1 MSSLQKES
9 PWVFTS
15 EHVAQDLGCNRSTNA
30 SPYISMFFSSITLW
44 TMEHEYITTCLKSF
58 DIGYRT
64 CPNTGFFVLL
74 GAQTNGQPHQQP
86 KRNPRPQG
94 LTYHVASLQKKAYLP
109 PKILQ
114 FSIGK
119 VRFQDFTPSK
129 PSIFQGCMMLYGFP
143 PGFSGTKAT
152 FHVILQHLGA
162 QAQRNHGGGWGAPG
176 EQHADAE
183 WRDGKQGHLLDW

>member
-1 MSSLQKES
+1 MGKSHYKW
-9 PWVFTS
+9 P
-15 EHVAQDLGCNRSTNA
+15 
-30 SPYISMFFSSITLW
+30 FSIVLPR

-109 PKILQ
+109 KILQ

-129 PSIFQGCMMLYGFP
+129 PSIFQGCMM
-143 PGFSGTKAT
+143 FSGTKAT
-152 FHVILQHLGA
+152 FHVIPLGA
-162 QAQRNHGGGWGAPG
+162 QAQRKP
-176 EQHADAE
+176 
-183 WRDGKQGHLLDW
+183 WRWMRRPCRIDQCNVCNVYKIDVNMGMGQNPIPLVNIKNSWDLWMFIPLKMVCIGIDP